1 MQKKASESNKRI
13 VRNTLLLYC
22 RTFLIM
28 IISLYTSRIILDVLG
43 IEDYG
48 IYNVV
53 GGVVAMFSIISS
65 TFSAA
70 ISRFIT
76 YELGKNDSQRLKV
89 IFSTSINIQFI
100 LSFLVVVL
108 GEIIGL
114 WFINYKMQIPIVRLN
129 AANWVFQ
136 CSLLTFVINLISVP
150 YNACIIAHEQMKAFA
165 FISILEVILK
175 LTIVYSLLISPF
187 DKLITYAILLVI
199 VGLFI
204 RIIYGAYC
212 KQHFPECTYHLIYE
226 KKILKEMLSFAGW
239 SFLGNSV
246 YILNTQGINILI
258 NIFFGVVLN
267 AARGISTQIE
277 GAILQF
283 VNNFT
288 MAINPQITKSYAAG
302 EKEYV
307 FTLICQGAKYSYI
320 LLLFFV
326 IPFFLETESILSIW
340 LKKIPTYTAI
350 FIKLSC
356 LCILINSL
364 GNSIITAISA
374 TGKIKTYHI
383 CITIIS
389 ILIFPLTWLAYKN
402 GLEVYS
408 SYIIYL
414 IIYIFLLFV
423 RLKILKDLINFPI
436 EMFIRKTLVRIFFIS
451 IISII
456 VPIMIQELLDTSLLR
471 VIMTTV
477 SSTLSIIISTYLL
490 GLEPSEKVTL
500 KNKIRTKIIHYRL
513 H

>member
-1 MQKKASESNKRI
+1 MQKNTSERSKQI
-13 VRNTLLLYC
+13 AQNTLLLYC
-22 RTFLIM
+22 RTLLIM
-28 IISLYTSRIILDVLG
+28 AISLYTSRIILDVLG
-43 IEDYG
+43 IENYG

-53 GGVVAMFSIISS
+53 GGVVAMFSVISN
-65 TFSAA
+65 TLSAS

-76 YELGKNDSQRLKV
+76 YELGKNDLQRLKI
-89 IFSTSINIQFI
+89 IFSTSLNIQFI
-100 LSFLVVVL
+100 ISLLIILL
-108 GEIIGL
+108 GEIIGV
-114 WFINYKMQIPIVRLN
+114 WFINYKMQIPVERIT

-165 FISILEVILK
+165 YISILEVILK
-175 LTIVYSLLISPF
+175 LAVVYSLLISPF

-199 VGLFI
+199 VAFFI
-204 RIIYGAYC
+204 RLIYSIYC
-212 KQHFPECTYHLIYE
+212 KQHFPECSYYLIYE
-226 KKILKEMLSFAGW
+226 KKLLKEMLSFAGW

-246 YILNTQGINILI
+246 YIFNTQGINILI
-258 NIFFGVVLN
+258 NLFFGVILN

-277 GAILQF
+277 GAIFQF

-288 MAINPQITKSYAAG
+288 MAINPQITKSCATG
-302 EKEYV
+302 EKKYM

-326 IPFFLETESILSIW
+326 IPFFFETETILSIW
-340 LKKIPTYTAI
+340 LNKTPAYSPI

-356 LCILINSL
+356 LCILINAL

-383 CITIIS
+383 IITSIS

-402 GLEVYS
+402 NMVVYS

-414 IIYIFLLFV
+414 IIYILLLFV
-423 RLKILKDLINFPI
+423 RLKILKSLTHFPI
-436 EMFIRKTLVRIFFIS
+436 TMFIHKTLIRILFIS

-456 VPIMIQELLDTSLLR
+456 VPILIHKFMDTSFLR
-471 VIMTTV
+471 LITTII

-490 GLEPSEKVTL
+490 GLEPLEKVSL
-500 KNKIRTKIIHYRL
+500 KKKIKSKILYYRL